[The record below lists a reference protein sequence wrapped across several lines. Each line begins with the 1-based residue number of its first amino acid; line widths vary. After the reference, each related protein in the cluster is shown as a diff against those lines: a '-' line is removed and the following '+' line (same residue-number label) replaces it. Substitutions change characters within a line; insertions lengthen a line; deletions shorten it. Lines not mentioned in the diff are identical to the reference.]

1 VKIDAATWIYSRR
14 ASRIAP
20 TFDRDLELDLNHLND
35 NDDMGSSAFILRHV
49 NRRAAAAEAEVQR
62 RALLSVA
69 RNTTLPA
76 HVRHKAQLTLSQHN
90 GGTVNGRMNSVKN
103 LCNETGRARGV
114 LSKYGLCRVSRGT
127 RDQKH
132 AHLSPGETAN
142 TQFQF
147 RLKATRGELA
157 GVHSASW

>member
-1 VKIDAATWIYSRR
+1 
-14 ASRIAP
+14 
-20 TFDRDLELDLNHLND
+20 
-35 NDDMGSSAFILRHV
+35 MGSSAFILRHV

-114 LSKYGLCRVSRGT
+114 LSKYGLCRVSREDEGCGV
-127 RDQKH
+127 QK
-132 AHLSPGETAN
+132 
-142 TQFQF
+142 
-147 RLKATRGELA
+147 LA
-157 GVHSASW
+157 RF